1 MRGKRAKEL
10 RKQLKGRKVYGE
22 TEEGQRVC
30 LGARASYLKAKDEYK
45 KDKR

>member
-1 MRGKRAKEL
+1 MRGKAAKRL
-10 RKQLKGRKVYGE
+10 RKNLKGRKVYGE
-22 TEEGQRVC
+22 TDIGQRVC